1 MLRWW
6 QASEMLRR
14 EVQRG
19 DGLQEQCMAYEGELA
34 RLRGQ
39 GDDARALIGALEGE
53 VERVRA
59 EVTRTVEGE
68 LGRMVGEFEGVRG
81 DLERRLA
88 VSEQE
93 RESLVV
99 QHREEVRELREEQ
112 VMWWCKEGL
121 ISNVWCHGVE

>member
-1 MLRWW
+1 
-6 QASEMLRR
+6 MLRR

-19 DGLQEQCMAYEGELA
+19 DGLQEQCVAYAEELA
-34 RLRGQ
+34 SVRGQ
-39 GDDARALIGALEGE
+39 WDDASALIGALEGE
-53 VERVRA
+53 VGRVRA
-59 EVTRTVEGE
+59 EVTGTVEGE

-112 VMWWCKEGL
+112 VMWWCKA
-121 ISNVWCHGVE
+121 IY